1 MPVSVIIGVRYTDG
15 RTFVR
20 NAGKHLDKVLPKFL
34 REASVKFARAI
45 ETELRRSTPRRTGR
59 LANAWTARPVVRGNE
74 FGVYIENR
82 VPAGRYALWQIL
94 NFATWSKHRGFVQRA
109 VNTAALRVRL

>member
-1 MPVSVIIGVRYTDG
+1 MPVTVVIGVRYTDG

-20 NAGKHLDKVLPKFL
+20 NAGKYLDKVLPRLL
-34 REASVKFARAI
+34 REASTRFARAI
-45 ETELRRSTPRRTGR
+45 ETELRRSTPRKTGR

-82 VPAGRYALWQIL
+82 TPAGRYALWQIL
-94 NFATWSKHRGFVQRA
+94 NFAGWSKHRGFVNRA
-109 VNTAALRVRL
+109 VRRAAGRVRL